1 MTLFNIYLIFNCINL
16 ISKPKWVQIFLQRY
30 TWEAKFR
37 FERTR
42 SFRCS
47 SLDGKKNKKQSASVS
62 LWWAHL
68 YILLYCD
75 WSGIV
80 FFITLQV
87 RHDNKDQLE
96 KIKDTVVL
104 IEQKMSSAV
113 TLDTHS
119 SRLASMKATKFSSCT
134 RAVGSSCP
142 VYIMPLAD
150 DKWAPTFFLDD
161 HNTRISVWNAEW
173 NEWMWS
179 SHFLAQRWKDAMIT
193 CILFLSVRRL
203 QSVISKFTSM
213 LLFYVIRV
221 IFLFLWKTET
231 QWL

>member
-1 MTLFNIYLIFNCINL
+1 MSPNLSTAIN
-16 ISKPKWVQIFLQRY
+16 
-30 TWEAKFR
+30 EAKFR

-47 SLDGKKNKKQSASVS
+47 SLDGKKTKKQSVRPIVSSVA

-68 YILLYCD
+68 YIRIYCD

-80 FFITLQV
+80 FFIMLQV

-104 IEQKMSSAV
+104 IEQKISSAV

-150 DKWAPTFFLDD
+150 DKWALTFFLDND
-161 HNTRISVWNAEW
+161 NIRICVWNAKW

-179 SHFLAQRWKDAMIT
+179 SHFLTLLKQRWKDAMIT
-193 CILFLSVRRL
+193 FIHFFISYTAPVSHFKVYFSASLLCDLRYLSF
-203 QSVISKFTSM
+203 SVKNRNPGIVVKVFT
-213 LLFYVIRV
+213 
-221 IFLFLWKTET
+221 
-231 QWL
+231 

>member
-1 MTLFNIYLIFNCINL
+1 M
-16 ISKPKWVQIFLQRY
+16 
-30 TWEAKFR
+30 
-37 FERTR
+37 
-42 SFRCS
+42 S
-47 SLDGKKNKKQSASVS
+47 SVA

-68 YILLYCD
+68 YIRIYCD

-80 FFITLQV
+80 FFIMLQV

-104 IEQKMSSAV
+104 IEQKISSAV

-150 DKWAPTFFLDD
+150 DKWAPTFFLDND
-161 HNTRISVWNAEW
+161 NTRICVWNAKW

-179 SHFLAQRWKDAMIT
+179 SHFLTLLKQRWKDAMIT
-193 CILFLSVRRL
+193 FIHFFITYTAPVSHFKVYFSASLLCDSRYLSF
-203 QSVISKFTSM
+203 SVKNRNPGIVVKVFT
-213 LLFYVIRV
+213 
-221 IFLFLWKTET
+221 
-231 QWL
+231 